1 LTFSGLT
8 FYQKANIMSTIGI
21 FTKHADLVPVERQ
34 LVALAWDVSLRAHC
48 FQSNFPVGAALVAVN
63 AAGDSKT
70 FAGCN
75 VENDSFAATIC
86 AERNAATTAI
96 AEGYTRFTHVA
107 VVCRKHPGGSP
118 CGLCRQVLRQFGS
131 RDSVLL
137 NICDADSN
145 VLRGTVGELL
155 PAPSGQSEP
164 YAGLHYTERQ
174 IVDRV
179 LRQSALSH
187 VPYSKKARGAVVVA
201 ANAAGDHKRYAGTQV
216 DNASYGGSMSAERGA
231 IAAAISAGYTSILK
245 LAVTG
250 ENPIDG
256 ECLQVLREF
265 AALTADVLFVNADKS
280 VVRATLDQLLPDS
293 FGPESL

>member
-1 LTFSGLT
+1 
-8 FYQKANIMSTIGI
+8 MSTLGT
-21 FTKHADLVPVERQ
+21 FTKNADLVPSERD
-34 LVALAWDVSLRAHC
+34 LVALAWDASSRAHC

-63 AAGDSKT
+63 AAGASKT

-75 VENDSFAATIC
+75 VENDSFPATIC

-96 AEGYTRFTHVA
+96 AEGYTRFTAVA

-131 RDSVLL
+131 KDAVLL
-137 NICDADSN
+137 NICDHDSN
-145 VLRGTVGELL
+145 VLRATVGELL
-155 PAPSGQSEP
+155 PAPTGASEP
-164 YAGLHYTERQ
+164 FAGLHYTERQ

-179 LRQSALSH
+179 LRQAALSH
-187 VPYSKKARGAVVVA
+187 VPYSKKPRGAVVVA
-201 ANAAGDHKRYAGTQV
+201 ANKAGDRKRYAGTQV
-216 DNASYGGSMSAERGA
+216 DNASYGGTMSAERSA
-231 IAAAISAGYTSILK
+231 IAAAVSAGYTNVLK

-265 AALTADVLFVNADKS
+265 AALSADVLFVAPDKS
-280 VVRATLDQLLPDS
+280 IVRATLDQLLPDS
-293 FGPESL
+293 FGPDSL

>member
-1 LTFSGLT
+1 
-8 FYQKANIMSTIGI
+8 MSTLGLL
-21 FTKHADLVPVERQ
+21 TKHSDLVSVERD
-34 LVALAWDVSLRAHC
+34 LVALAWDVSTRAHC

-63 AAGDSKT
+63 AAGVSKT
-70 FAGCN
+70 FSGCN

-96 AEGYTRFTHVA
+96 AEGFTCFTHVA

-131 RDSVLL
+131 RDAVLL
-137 NICDADSN
+137 NICDHDSN
-145 VLRGTVGELL
+145 VLRATVGELL
-155 PAPSGQSEP
+155 PAPSGKAEP
-164 YAGLHYTERQ
+164 YCGLHYTERQ

-179 LRQSALSH
+179 LRQVSLSH

-201 ANAAGDHKRYAGTQV
+201 ANAEGDRKRYAGTQV
-216 DNASYGGSMSAERGA
+216 DNASYGGTMSAERGA
-231 IAAAISAGYTSILK
+231 IAAAVSAGYKNILK
-245 LAVTG
+245 LAVSG

-265 AALTADVLFVNADKS
+265 GGLTADVLFVGADKS